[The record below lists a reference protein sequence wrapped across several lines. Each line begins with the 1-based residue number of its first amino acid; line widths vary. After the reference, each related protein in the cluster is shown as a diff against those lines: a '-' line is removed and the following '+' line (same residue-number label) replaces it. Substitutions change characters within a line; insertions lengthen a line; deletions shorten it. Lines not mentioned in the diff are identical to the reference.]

1 MKTVFSMSK
10 SNAIKCIAAC
20 ALAFTAGISSAA
32 VTLFSGDTTGDP
44 TWNRPLSGSP
54 PSGLSGLNGT
64 AARYEVIEFQVNNS
78 ATYDFRLTSTFDN
91 YLFLYQSSFNP
102 TAQLTNVIVGDD
114 DSGNG
119 LNAAFTSV
127 LTSGAQYYLVATSFS
142 NSDFGAF
149 TGSITGAAIGDTAT
163 IGSVS
168 PIPEPA
174 EWAMMLA
181 GLGVVSWAAK
191 RRKG

>member
-10 SNAIKCIAAC
+10 SSAIKCIAAC

-44 TWNRPLSGSP
+44 TWNRPLSGFP
-54 PSGLSGLNGT
+54 PTNLSGVGT
-64 AARYEVIEFQVNNS
+64 AVRYEVIEFQVNNS

-102 TAQLTNVIVGDD
+102 TSQLTNVIVGNDD
-114 DSGNG
+114 FSGT
-119 LNAAFTSV
+119 LNAGFNSIA
-127 LTSGAQYYLVATSFS
+127 LTAGAQYYLVATGFA
-142 NSDFGAF
+142 NTDFGSF
-149 TGSITGAAIGDTAT
+149 NGSITGAGGDDIAT

-181 GLGVVSWAAK
+181 GLGAVSWAAK
-191 RRKG
+191 RRKS